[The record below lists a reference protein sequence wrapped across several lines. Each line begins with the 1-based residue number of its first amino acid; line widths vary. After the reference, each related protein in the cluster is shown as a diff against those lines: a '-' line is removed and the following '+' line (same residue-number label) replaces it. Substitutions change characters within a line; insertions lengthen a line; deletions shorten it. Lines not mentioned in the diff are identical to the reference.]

1 MFQLSA
7 HQELIDLCP
16 PRPLAPRALPRL
28 VRLEPWQGTE
38 RNGKPLVSCRR
49 PMDFEH
55 ITAESAKSLIKVV
68 NIQEGNALE
77 MDPWML
83 QQQRQAWEAD
93 LPVFPVSREP
103 SAPYEGREQIIKRAR
118 VEEVLR
124 QGEEIS
130 GLPFCLSTMQIF
142 VVAFTRPAVLAA
154 IKALT
159 TRKR

>member
-1 MFQLSA
+1 
-7 HQELIDLCP
+7 
-16 PRPLAPRALPRL
+16 
-28 VRLEPWQGTE
+28 
-38 RNGKPLVSCRR
+38 
-49 PMDFEH
+49 MDFEH
-55 ITAESAKSLIKVV
+55 ITAESAKNLIKVV

-77 MDPWML
+77 MDSWML

-124 QGEEIS
+124 QGERSTACRS
-130 GLPFCLSTMQIF
+130 GLSTMQIF

-154 IKALT
+154 IKSLT
-159 TRKR
+159 IRKR